1 MVLEGLCIDHQ
12 NTPVHVECEGAQNG
26 LWCLSLPV
34 PTVPQSLLEKVW
46 HTKQW
51 GNYHICV
58 IGDNNAGFVTC
69 LETIKDMHGYSEI
82 CLLNRGVQ
90 VPHVMF
96 CTVVNL
102 YTLPVVT
109 VHA

>member
-1 MVLEGLCIDHQ
+1 MFSKFL
-12 NTPVHVECEGAQNG
+12 
-26 LWCLSLPV
+26 
-34 PTVPQSLLEKVW
+34 KVW
-46 HTKQW
+46 HTKQK

-96 CTVVNL
+96 CTVVNM

-109 VHA
+109 VHELTEYVRIFMTFR